1 MVDPIGDLL
10 KISPKPPVGGD
21 SKPSTFSVADLTKSL
36 KGDEVSL
43 NSDSLLE
50 AIRSETS
57 GLANDLPSLV
67 QQALIAPQAD
77 AAVQQEPLNSLL
89 FRLQNPLESIL
100 GSVDDVPE
108 DLIVNIE
115 KELENFKLVF
125 PKIQNSDLLLP
136 LLSKDGASD
145 RLQSLIG
152 GLTNQVDS
160 LIGNLRN
167 I

>member
-10 KISPKPPVGGD
+10 KISPKPPVSGD
-21 SKPSTFSVADLTKSL
+21 SRPSTFSVADLTESL

-43 NSDSLLE
+43 NADSLLD
-50 AIRSETS
+50 AIRSETAS
-57 GLANDLPSLV
+57 LQNDLPGLV
-67 QQALIAPQAD
+67 QQSLLAAPTDSAI
-77 AAVQQEPLNSLL
+77 QQEPLNSLL

-100 GSVDDVPE
+100 GSVSDAPE

-115 KELENFKLVF
+115 KELESFKLVF
-125 PKIQNSDLLLP
+125 PQLQNSAILLP
-136 LLSKDGASD
+136 LLDKDGASG

-152 GLTNQVDS
+152 GLTTQVDS
-160 LIGNLRN
+160 LIGSLRN

>member
-1 MVDPIGDLL
+1 MVDPIGELL

-21 SKPSTFSVADLTKSL
+21 SKPSTFSVADLTESL

-57 GLANDLPSLV
+57 GLSNDLPGLV

-125 PKIQNSDLLLP
+125 PRIQNSDLLLP